1 MDYEGNGGVKVNIEN
16 KTLSFYINKN
26 MGKVGFTRRQ
36 KEHEEKLNK
45 KSNIIKAYKNFK
57 QDESKGIKVNLGN
70 KNKSDKSDFINE
82 ITERN
87 SNAEERI
94 EHIKENDFNHLMKM
108 EKRKDEIAK
117 GIQDLCKDKREMFL
131 KWTELD
137 GSLSNILMGNVD
149 SVLST
154 MNYDKVAESISN
166 VQLSIS
172 QRRHDELKKYYDGG
186 YNKMESYEQYRKDRG
201 ESVEVDENNMTD
213 EEREQFESLN
223 SLKRRYK
230 NLFKIDEDIKN
241 FKKQS
246 KEHIEKIEENI
257 KKTIGNININHN
269 LLDNAT
275 HETRTDGNK

>member
-1 MDYEGNGGVKVNIEN
+1 MNIKN
-16 KTLSFYINKN
+16 KTLSFYVNKKIEN
-26 MGKVGFTRRQ
+26 MELTRKQ
-36 KEHEEKLNK
+36 KDHEEKLNK
-45 KSNIIKAYKNFK
+45 KSNTIKAYKNFK
-57 QDESKGIKVNLGN
+57 QDESEGIKVNLGN
-70 KNKSDKSDFINE
+70 KSKNGKSDFINE

-87 SNAEERI
+87 KNAEERI

-137 GSLSNILMGNVD
+137 RSLSNILMGNVD

-154 MNYDKVAESISN
+154 MNYNEVAESISN

-172 QRRHDELKKYYDGG
+172 QRSYNELKKYYDGG
-186 YNKMESYEQYRKDRG
+186 YNKLESYEQYRKDRG
-201 ESVEVDENNMTD
+201 ESVEFDENNMTD
-213 EEREQFESLN
+213 EEKEQFEALK
-223 SLKRRYK
+223 SLKRKYK

-246 KEHIEKIEENI
+246 KEHIEKIIEDI
-257 KKTIGNININHN
+257 KKTIGNIDPKHN

-275 HETRTDGNK
+275 HETRTNGSK